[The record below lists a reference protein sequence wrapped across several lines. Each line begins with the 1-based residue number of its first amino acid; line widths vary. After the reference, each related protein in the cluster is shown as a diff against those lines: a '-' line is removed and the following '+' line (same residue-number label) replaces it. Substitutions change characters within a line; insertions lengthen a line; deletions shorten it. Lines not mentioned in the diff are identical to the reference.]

1 MIETLLNAIK
11 QVLAF
16 AAIPFIVYLIR
27 EKKVAGFLDYIGLKK
42 SSRKANLYALLLMLV
57 LASTMFIAILVDKGF
72 IEVLHDPRSVTGKL
86 RMMGFGTESIFT
98 LLVVASLKTS
108 LSEEIFFR
116 GFVAKRL
123 IAVTNYKTGNIIQ
136 AVIFGGIHTLLFLAI
151 TQNVLFLVIIFII
164 PTIGA
169 YVKVHLNEKL
179 ADGSIIP
186 GWIAHASANLLAYS
200 LIAFVL

>member
-1 MIETLLNAIK
+1 MTDTLINAIK
-11 QVLAF
+11 QVLLF
-16 AAIPFIVYLIR
+16 ALIPFLIYLIR
-27 EKKVAGFLDYIGLKK
+27 ERTVTGFAKYLGLKR
-42 SSRKANLYALLLMLV
+42 STQKANLYAVLLMLA
-57 LASTMFIAILVDKGF
+57 LASPTMIIVMIDESFK
-72 IEVLHDPRSVTGKL
+72 EVLHDPRSVTGTLK
-86 RMMGFGTESIFT
+86 MMGLGMESIFT
-98 LLVVASLKTS
+98 LLVIAILKTS

-123 IAVTNYKTGNIIQ
+123 IAITNYKTGNLLQ
-136 AVIFGGIHTLLFLAI
+136 AFIFGIIHTLLFLTI
-151 TQNVLFLVIIFII
+151 TDNILFLVIIFVI